1 HAGGFPD
8 VNVAAGALPAVRP
21 RVPARRGLRHLA
33 GRFAR
38 NRLALAGLAVFGTV
52 LVIAIAAPWVAPYSP
67 IKTDFSSYLRPPD
80 ARHLLGTDELGRDV
94 LSRILFGSRAS
105 LEAGVISVGLG
116 ISAGV
121 PLGLAAGFYGGR
133 LDDVLMR
140 LTDAMLSFPPLILA
154 LAVAAVLGVGLA
166 KVMIAIAV
174 VLAPV
179 FMRIMRAQVLSERGR
194 EYIQAA
200 RAMGAADRR
209 IIWRHLLPNSVAPI
223 VVQGSLNVA
232 GAILT
237 EATLSFL
244 GLGTQPPTPSWGSM
258 LNAAQQYLTQ
268 APWLSIWPGVAIAV
282 TVFAVNV
289 AGDGIREIWDPRTR

>member
-1 HAGGFPD
+1 M
-8 VNVAAGALPAVRP
+8 
-21 RVPARRGLRHLA
+21 
-33 GRFAR
+33 
-38 NRLALAGLAVFGTV
+38 
-52 LVIAIAAPWVAPYSP
+52 
-67 IKTDFSSYLRPPD
+67 
-80 ARHLLGTDELGRDV
+80 
-94 LSRILFGSRAS
+94 
-105 LEAGVISVGLG
+105 
-116 ISAGV
+116 

-140 LTDAMLSFPPLILA
+140 LTDAMLSIPNLILA
-154 LAVAAVLGVGLA
+154 LTVVAVLGPGLA
-166 KVMIAIAV
+166 KAMIAIAV
-174 VLAPV
+174 GLMPV
-179 FMRIMRAQVLSERGR
+179 FMRIMRGQVLSERGR

-237 EATLSFL
+237 EAALSFL

-268 APWLSIWPGVAIAV
+268 ASWLSVWPGIAIAV

>member
-1 HAGGFPD
+1 
-8 VNVAAGALPAVRP
+8 VSLVVEALPSLTRRQAT
-21 RVPARRGLRHLA
+21 RRGFQHLVR
-33 GRFAR
+33 RFAR
-38 NRLALAGLAVFGTV
+38 NRLAFAGSIAFV
-52 LVIAIAAPWVAPYSP
+52 LIFLTALLAPWVAPASP
-67 IKTDFSSYLRPPD
+67 IKTDFAAYLQPPSP
-80 ARHLLGTDELGRDV
+80 RHPMGTDELGRDV
-94 LSRILFGSRAS
+94 LSRIIFGARAS
-105 LEAGVISVGLG
+105 LEAGMISVGLAIAAGLPVG
-116 ISAGV
+116 IV
-121 PLGLAAGFYGGR
+121 AGFYRGR

-140 LTDAMLSFPPLILA
+140 LTDAMLSFPQLILA
-154 LAVAAVLGVGLA
+154 LAVAAVLGPGLA
-166 KVMIAIAV
+166 KAMIAIAV
-174 VLAPV
+174 VFMPI
-179 FMRIMRAQVLSERGR
+179 FMRVMRAQVLSERER
-194 EYIQAA
+194 EYIDAA

-232 GAILT
+232 VAILT

-289 AGDGIREIWDPRTR
+289 AGDGLREIWDPRTR

>member
-1 HAGGFPD
+1 MSLA
-8 VNVAAGALPAVRP
+8 VEALPSLTR
-21 RVPARRGLRHLA
+21 RQGARRGFQHLVR
-33 GRFAR
+33 RFAR
-38 NRLALAGLAVFGTV
+38 NRLALAGSIAFV
-52 LVIAIAAPWVAPYSP
+52 LIFLTALLAPWVAPASP
-67 IKTDFSSYLRPPD
+67 IKTDFAAYLQPPSP
-80 ARHLLGTDELGRDV
+80 RHPMGTDELGRDV
-94 LSRILFGSRAS
+94 LSRIIFGARAS
-105 LEAGVISVGLG
+105 LEAGMISVGLAIAAGLPVG
-116 ISAGV
+116 IV
-121 PLGLAAGFYGGR
+121 AGFYRGR

-140 LTDAMLSFPPLILA
+140 LTDAMLSFPQLILA
-154 LAVAAVLGVGLA
+154 LAVAAVLGPGLA
-166 KVMIAIAV
+166 KAMIAIAV
-174 VLAPV
+174 VFMPI
-179 FMRIMRAQVLSERGR
+179 FMRVMRAQVLSERER
-194 EYIQAA
+194 EYIDAA

-232 GAILT
+232 VAILT

-289 AGDGIREIWDPRTR
+289 AGDGLREIWDPRTR

>member
-1 HAGGFPD
+1 MS
-8 VNVAAGALPAVRP
+8 VAAGALPAVRP
-21 RVPARRGLRHLA
+21 RVPAPRGLRHLA

-38 NRLALAGLAVFGTV
+38 NRLALVGFVVFGTV
-52 LVIAIAAPWVAPYSP
+52 LVIAVAAPWVAPYSP
-67 IKTDFSSYLRPPD
+67 TKTDFSSYLQPPGV
-80 ARHLLGTDELGRDV
+80 RHPLGTDELGRDV

-105 LEAGVISVGLG
+105 LEAGVISVGLA

-166 KVMIAIAV
+166 KAMIAIAV
-174 VLAPV
+174 VLTPV

-194 EYIQAA
+194 EYVQAA

-268 APWLSIWPGVAIAV
+268 APWLSIWPGIAIAV
-282 TVFAVNV
+282 TVFSVNV

>member
-1 HAGGFPD
+1 MSTVAGT
-8 VNVAAGALPAVRP
+8 LPAVRH
-21 RVPARRGLRHLA
+21 RAPADRGLRHLA

-38 NRLALAGLAVFGTV
+38 NRLALAGLFVFGLI
-52 LVIAIAAPWVAPYSP
+52 LVTAAAAPWIAPYSP
-67 IKTDFSSYLRPPD
+67 IKTDFTSYLQPPGG
-80 ARHLLGTDELGRDV
+80 RHPLGTDELGRDV
-94 LSRILFGSRAS
+94 FSRIVFGSRAS

-116 ISAGV
+116 IAAGV

-140 LTDAMLSFPPLILA
+140 LTDAMLSIPNLILA
-154 LAVAAVLGVGLA
+154 LTVVAVLGPGLA
-166 KVMIAIAV
+166 KAMIAIAAG
-174 VLAPV
+174 LMPV
-179 FMRIMRAQVLSERGR
+179 FMRIMRAQVLTERGR
-194 EYIQAA
+194 EYIQAV

-268 APWLSIWPGVAIAV
+268 APWLSIWPGIAIAV
-282 TVFAVNV
+282 AVFAINV